1 MFKGGVPPFVKLNK
15 DVIQIKNSRSFQPDL
30 LMNTLLTK
38 KNEKNEKNKNDSDN
52 DE

>member
-38 KNEKNEKNKNDSDN
+38 KNKNNKNDSDE